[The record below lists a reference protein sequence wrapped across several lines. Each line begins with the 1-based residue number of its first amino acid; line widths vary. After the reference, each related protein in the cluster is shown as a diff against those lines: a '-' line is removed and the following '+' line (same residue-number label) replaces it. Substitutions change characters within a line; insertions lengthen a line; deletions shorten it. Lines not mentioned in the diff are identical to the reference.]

1 MSLRSRLM
9 ARYYDATMRSMEA
22 VTFARWRRDL
32 LRPLKGSVLEI
43 GSGTGINLSWYGPG
57 ITRLVLTEP
66 DPHMRRQLEPKTQ
79 RWGGGGICSVE
90 DAPGEK
96 VPHPSGSFDVVVS
109 TLVLCSVRS
118 QAETLSE
125 VRRLLKPGGRLVFLE
140 HVRASGPP
148 RLVRWQRW
156 LQPFWVRVSGN
167 CHLTRNTEQAI
178 LDAGFEFLQIDRT
191 RSRGGPAIVS
201 PTIKG
206 IAIRTA

>member
-22 VTFARWRRDL
+22 TSFARWRRAL
-32 LRPLKGSVLEI
+32 LRPLQGSVLEI
-43 GSGTGINLSWYGPG
+43 GSGTGINLSWYGPRV
-57 ITRLVLTEP
+57 TRLVLTEP
-66 DPHMRRQLEPKTQ
+66 DPHMRRQLERKAEG
-79 RWGGGGICSVE
+79 WGGGGICSVE
-90 DAPGEK
+90 ASSGEAI
-96 VPHPSGSFDVVVS
+96 PHPSGSFDAVVS

-118 QAETLSE
+118 QAATLAE
-125 VRRLLKPGGRLVFLE
+125 AHRLLKPGGRFVFME

-148 RLVRWQRW
+148 GLVRWQRF

-167 CHLTRNTEQAI
+167 CHLNRNTEQAI
-178 LDAGFEFLQIDRT
+178 LDAGFELLQIDRT

-206 IAIRTA
+206 IATRAA